1 VEPLV
6 PAAWLAAHLD
16 DPDLRVLECTVH
28 LRRDPDGVGYRAESG
43 AADWAAG
50 HIPRSSHADLVDD
63 LSDPT
68 SPLGFTLPTAER
80 FAAAMERLG
89 VGDGTRVICYDR
101 RFSMWATRVWWMLRA
116 FGFDDAAVL
125 DGGWTAWTAGG
136 HPVSSEPPA
145 PRPATFTPRPR
156 PGLFVTKAEVAA
168 SLDDGS
174 TCLVNALSAA
184 QHLGEDLTY
193 GRPGHLPGARNVYAV
208 DLLDPTTHTF
218 LPLEE
223 LRARFDDAGVGGERV
238 ITYCGGG
245 IAATSD
251 AFALH
256 LLGHDD
262 IAVYDGS
269 LSEWGADPDAPMVV
283 D

>member
-6 PAAWLAAHLD
+6 PAAWLAEHLD

-28 LRRDPDGVGYRAESG
+28 LRRDPDGIGYRAVG
-43 AADWAAG
+43 GRDDWATAHVPG
-50 HIPRSSHADLVDD
+50 SAYADLVDD

-68 SPLGFTLPTAER
+68 SPLRFTLPSAER
-80 FAAAMERLG
+80 FAAAMERLA
-89 VGDGTRVICYDR
+89 VGDGTRVVCYDR

-136 HPVSSEPPA
+136 HPVSTDPPLERA
-145 PRPATFTPRPR
+145 ATFTPRPR
-156 PGLFVTKAEVAA
+156 PGLFVTKAQVTDA
-168 SLDDGS
+168 LDGRS

-184 QHLGEDLTY
+184 QHRGEDLTY

-208 DLLDPTTHTF
+208 DLLDPSTHCF
-218 LPLEE
+218 LPLDQ
-223 LRARFDDAGVGGERV
+223 LRARFDDAGVAGERI

-269 LSEWGADPDAPMVV
+269 LSEWTADPDAPMVV